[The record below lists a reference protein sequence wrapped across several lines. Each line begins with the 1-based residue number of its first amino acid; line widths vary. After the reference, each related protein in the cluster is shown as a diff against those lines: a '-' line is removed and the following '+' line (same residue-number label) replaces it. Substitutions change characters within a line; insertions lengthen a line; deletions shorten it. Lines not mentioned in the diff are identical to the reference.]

1 MAQMDMRPEEVQHYA
16 TNVIE
21 NVRSLDEILGR
32 LETSLKALDDIWVS
46 NEKTVVTTAAK
57 ADIAKL
63 KTILASFITYGTTAL
78 NIANRRVERENSYTN
93 MMG

>member
-21 NVRSLDEILGR
+21 NIKSLSEIVGR
-32 LETSLKALDDIWVS
+32 LEGALKSLDDIWTS
-46 NEKTVVTTAAK
+46 NEKTVVVTAAK
-57 ADIAKL
+57 ADIEKL
-63 KTILASFITYGTTAL
+63 KAILASFLTYAATAL

-93 MMG
+93 MIQ